1 MDTIDDFR
9 GYTTQIYNNSGIVI
23 HELGIPFLTKQ
34 YFMEW
39 AQSFWTLINLCQ
51 IPWNPTKSHET
62 WLYPIWIG
70 YNWGILGTLKFH

>member
-34 YFMEW
+34 YFME
-39 AQSFWTLINLCQ
+39 
-51 IPWNPTKSHET
+51 
-62 WLYPIWIG
+62 
-70 YNWGILGTLKFH
+70 